1 MSRDLHQAILRQ
13 ELQREIE
20 EAKELEKKGKHRDA
34 GEHYLR
40 ASAIYRRIAYD
51 SPVGKAEEMFDMASQ
66 YEGFSK
72 VLVNKARIRSM
83 KDAPDEEKDKLIDS
97 LIVSQKPD
105 TDWNHI
111 GGLEELKQEIKEA
124 IVLPFVRGKPMYVKA
139 PRTILLYGPPGT
151 GKTLLAKASCNTL
164 NATFFEARISS
175 LLSKYF
181 GESNKLINALF
192 AKAKKMQPSLIF
204 MDELDSIA
212 VSRDSNV
219 DESTRRVLGQLLTEI
234 EGFNTNQ
241 QDTILIM
248 GATNKPWDLDD
259 AIVSRFQKKI
269 YVPLPDLVARK
280 IILQIHLEGAD
291 ISRID
296 LSRLAERTEGF
307 SGRDISNLC
316 QEAIIKMVRETNPNL
331 ENLTVREL
339 ESYSLGHRPL
349 TEEDFEEAFS
359 KIKPSAQAGSI
370 EKYEEWKR
378 QFGG

>member
-1 MSRDLHQAILRQ
+1 MKRDLHHTLLRQ
-13 ELQREIE
+13 ELQKEVE
-20 EAKELEKKGKHRDA
+20 AAKELEKSGKHQEA

-51 SPVGKAEEMFDMASQ
+51 SPVGKAEDMFEMASQ

-72 VLVNKARIRSM
+72 VLVNKARIRRM
-83 KDAPDEEKDKLIDS
+83 KDASEEEKDKLIDS

-105 TDWNHI
+105 VDWNHI
-111 GGLEELKQEIKEA
+111 GGLESLKQEIKEA

-192 AKAKKMQPSLIF
+192 SKARKMQPSLIF

-212 VSRDSNV
+212 ISRDSNI

-241 QDTILIM
+241 KDTILIM
-248 GATNKPWDLDD
+248 GATNKPWDLDE

-269 YVPLPDLVARK
+269 YVPLPDKVARK

-291 ISRID
+291 ITGID
-296 LSRLAERTEGF
+296 IGKLAEKAEGF

-331 ENLTVREL
+331 ENLTVRDL
-339 ESYSLGHRPL
+339 ESYSLNHRPL

-359 KIKPSAQAGSI
+359 KIKPSAQQHSI
-370 EKYEEWKR
+370 EKYEEWKK